1 MLRDWIALFPRRR
14 VVVVGD
20 VMLDHF
26 IHGSVSRISP
36 EAPVPVVRFEHEDFR
51 LGGAANVAH
60 NLRAYGAEV
69 HLVGLIGRD
78 EAAGRL
84 ETALQT
90 EGIET
95 AHLVRCTTRR
105 TTCKTRIVT
114 SRNQQVG
121 RLDYEDD
128 SDIGGELEAAV
139 IEKVEAL
146 ARGADAVVVSD
157 YLKGTV
163 TARVMRAL
171 MATVI
176 PTGPPVLVD
185 PKIPHIDCYA
195 GATLVTPNTLEA
207 EAATAVRIRSD
218 EDARGAARAFRR
230 RAQCTSVLVTRGEH
244 GMWLLDGSK
253 AAHTGDVELALPA
266 VAREVADVT
275 GAGDT
280 VIATM
285 ALATAAGAPLDAAA
299 RLANYAAGLSV
310 AHFGPATVSRDDL
323 AAVAID

>member
-1 MLRDWIALFPRRR
+1 MLGDWIARFPGRR
-14 VVVVGD
+14 VLVVGD

-36 EAPVPVVRFEHEDFR
+36 EAPVPVVRFEREHFR

-69 HLVGLIGRD
+69 NLVGLIGRD

-95 AHLVRCTTRR
+95 THLVRCPTRR

-121 RLDYEDD
+121 RLDYEED
-128 SDIGGELEAAV
+128 SDIGGELEAQV
-139 IEKVEAL
+139 IEKVGTL
-146 ARGADAVVVSD
+146 TRSADAVVVSD

-163 TARVMRAL
+163 TTRVMQSL
-171 MATVI
+171 IATLA
-176 PTGPPVLVD
+176 PLGRPVLVD

-195 GATLVTPNTLEA
+195 GATLITPNTLEA
-207 EAATAVRIRSD
+207 EAATAVRIRND
-218 EDARGAARAFRR
+218 DDARAAAQAFRT
-230 RAQCTSVLVTRGEH
+230 RARCTSVLITRGEH

-253 AAHTGDVELALPA
+253 TRTPADVELALPA

-280 VIATM
+280 VIATI

-310 AHFGPATVSRDDL
+310 AHFGPATVSREDL
-323 AAVAID
+323 AAVATD